1 MSKEITITTR
11 KQLDI
16 YMNPQRQR
24 LLKCM
29 DIKGEPMTPKQIS
42 NILEISPSSVTFH
55 LKKLEEL
62 GLVELDHTEMIK
74 GICAKYY
81 KRVRARVN
89 LNGGIQDDLKEER
102 EVLADYMMNE
112 TWNGFKSYMHSLHL
126 KEDSQPVTADTRISI
141 LYMTEEEARELKDII
156 MKFEEKYNKPKEGA
170 LPWEVAFLAYP
181 KEGV

>member
-1 MSKEITITTR
+1 MPKEITITTR

-24 LLKCM
+24 LLKIM

-62 GLVELDHTEMIK
+62 GLVELDHTEMMK

-112 TWNGFKSYMHSLHL
+112 AWTGFKKYMNSLQR
-126 KEDSQPVTADTRISI
+126 KDNSEPITADTRIGI
-141 LYMTEEEARELKDII
+141 LYMTEEEAQELKSIV

-181 KEGV
+181 KEGE